1 MSANQIPFLDKTVAL
16 RIKGIAAI
24 YIMLSH
30 LIHSPYWQLEFFL
43 FGGGYLF
50 VGIFFFYSGYG
61 LKKSTKSRQ
70 NYLNDFLKRKLIGIY
85 LPFLLAETCHTVVT
99 ALYSGNYSQFIMKC
113 IGVKLSN
120 TILWYV
126 VEILA
131 LYVLFYIF
139 ETYRMPIIAYVIAWL
154 GFAFVASYFNI
165 GSWWYVSTPC
175 FILGIICGKY
185 ESRLSALK
193 RVWGRKVG
201 SLVIFFITDYLHR
214 WIAEFK
220 ISLFKIPS
228 TYICVALMIISA
240 MSFVIALILNVEEDF
255 LKTRIFDF
263 CGELSYLIY
272 LWHGFFIT
280 LISRILTNDFLLT
293 IEVTV
298 ITLLFAALYHRM
310 KTKIFK
316 KLA

>member
-61 LKKSTKSRQ
+61 LKKSTESRQ

-85 LPFLLAETCHTVVT
+85 LPFLLAETFYTVVT

-240 MSFVIALILNVEEDF
+240 MSFVIALILNVEEGF
-255 LKTRIFDF
+255 LKSRIFDF

-272 LWHGFFIT
+272 LWHGFFIA
-280 LISRILTNDFLLT
+280 LVSRILTNDFLLT

>member
-1 MSANQIPFLDKTVAL
+1 
-16 RIKGIAAI
+16 
-24 YIMLSH
+24 
-30 LIHSPYWQLEFFL
+30 
-43 FGGGYLF
+43 LF

-240 MSFVIALILNVEEDF
+240 MSFVIALILNVEEGF
-255 LKTRIFDF
+255 LKSRIFDF

-272 LWHGFFIT
+272 LWHGFFIA
-280 LISRILTNDFLLT
+280 LVSRILTNDFLLT